1 MLFLP
6 GHQSRRGDHHQRQ
19 KAQPGTKDST
29 VHHSA
34 DHQRCRP
41 SDSKGPQSDTCERTL
56 TKASDMPG
64 VKQYKSSSQCRDT
77 QCGAKPFKALT
88 SRDKLESAIRHYKVT
103 DSRAHRSKAS
113 ATQSSSRSSSCS
125 SRSQHVNIDKKL
137 NDRSDKSEHPSTSTQ
152 NTFVKADRQTTDI
165 DTSQFQ
171 KGTTDRKYSQHKHP
185 SKTINKKEQS
195 NSSLKEKQSNSQ
207 SFTKPQHTKSKVG
220 VSKSSATKNKESSE
234 SKNPQASSSAN
245 LAEETMSLS
254 DASNRNKES
263 KRSTR
268 YPPGIEKTLQ
278 TIADKLTMK
287 EGKDASS
294 SKEKQPKSK
303 MKETTRTNVSLT
315 KLISESKL
323 DSVSKTPQKEKKS
336 SKSHTLQKQSQKKDM
351 QNVPREA
358 KISKDKRKGTA
369 DDKKLK
375 RVQKTGSNSKD
386 VLSEPLK
393 PFTFGNSSVSERRFS
408 LEDIVS
414 PNEQQEKMDD
424 KMNDNQSCNQSN
436 DQVQT
441 SPVMKPGLDE
451 DLPILVRSRRRSE
464 KQQHPSLTQ
473 GNIQIS
479 PQEKSPKKRHAN
491 NDLTAT
497 ENSNQD
503 CCADL
508 ISIENN
514 SADKL
519 VFENTCNTNRTMEDE
534 TFVDRV
540 HDAKDTDIRE
550 KNEGPLK
557 KENSTDGSPKTVKCK
572 FLNFLPLP
580 QNVKEH
586 NTSEPAPT
594 CSNVL
599 ETVESRD
606 TLSCDKDSE
615 MKSMD
620 SIKLASRQ
628 SDNPRK
634 DVEKHESANKTGEI
648 SAKDSNEIITETL
661 RNLKSEPEWELNDIE
676 PWGSTTKISNNYGS
690 DKVNNTEDSS
700 RNLWDDLQLGEKAVS
715 SAKEQVKNPVTEA
728 PQTKKKSSE
737 ASAQKMDKGHV
748 NSTGARKT
756 WQELLKPT
764 QEPLHLEIPL
774 ILTTIK
780 TEPVS
785 LPNSSTDLNQC
796 PQDVKEPNPQ
806 QSELATQGVLQ
817 TQIKQEQIDDK
828 INDVPVEKSVASP
841 FQQKQLDITPYIK
854 QEPMNDQVMRND
866 SKNTDAIKSSTLE
879 KQLTNKDSVD
889 TVEVSNQY
897 STIETGNDTHATE
910 VEKSK
915 TVGNISKLPEIHK
928 NVYQQAG
935 AELTCDKA
943 MNKETTRSKPAISP
957 IRYISKTQEH
967 ESTVLQTTV
976 ESNTSANSTS
986 NAGAE
991 GIPVDNRAQKKNNT
1005 DQQMESN
1012 SSMDSQCEK
1021 VKPMIKKPASNKR
1034 TVILT
1039 DSFLPKFPQK
1049 PSGPQ
1054 PLKKVQIDSAKKPMN
1069 NNGTREKVPTHI
1081 DSNEKSENDKK
1092 FPEVKSDVRKLTP
1105 KSSIKPIRRESKE
1118 VSSVVNIVKEKTRTN
1133 FRQTREQS
1141 VARQIV
1147 KKSIGV
1153 RATPARSIKSTSKLT
1168 VSRKS
1173 NKENL
1178 ADDRKNSSR
1187 KDSKQT
1193 EPYSKRRME
1202 QDPNSRIYE
1211 PDTHVG
1217 SKYIQRGNE
1226 RSTDPQYDYQR
1237 EKNSMN
1243 YFNKYRESSAG
1254 YGYERNN
1261 KSYDQNRSRDSRNP
1275 SREYSFSNDF
1285 PLSPTQSSSSWDRDS
1300 WNYGHSYWIGYSYR
1314 SRSPSP
1320 TYRQRSPRNRSLTPP
1335 NRYARRSR
1343 SPLSRSRSP
1352 PFISSYQRS
1361 RSPTYRSLHQRSE
1374 SPRYRSLY
1382 KRSESPCNRSWS
1394 SNTRSSPY
1402 RRRSPYRRTNSPV
1415 HKSRSPPNKSSSPY
1429 CRSRSSS
1436 QQSGSPYLR
1445 QNSPK
1450 CRSQSPKDMPD
1461 QTKPTDFTDQS
1472 AKSTWWKNYTAKTVE
1487 ENFREISKSGSKK
1500 PQTLSHDMKSK
1511 GKNEQTSMK
1520 KSQETNSV
1528 KGKEKA
1534 NKENTNVQTG
1544 ANSPVICVSNLIQI
1558 PTTSFT
1564 ENNESINT
1572 LAKPDFQVNE
1582 AMGKSRK
1589 KENKK
1594 SEEEKSTERQT
1605 VLNEENKQKG
1615 RNKDRVVN
1623 ETILYTMTD
1632 AKGKKENN
1640 AKGINEKPLNT
1651 STACVQIET
1660 SSSEPTVEKEM
1671 IVNSCLKEE
1680 KIQIMA
1686 AKETRANRSRNS
1698 PANLS
1703 QNESGKQD
1711 KINLTTS
1718 QYAEEEK
1725 AMLSSKKQAE
1735 MDGNVDI
1742 NIKESGKSDKECEKT
1757 RGNRY
1762 RSSSA
1767 NLSQNE
1773 SGKQDKKHLT
1783 TFQCAEKEKAISS
1796 SKKQEEMDENDIKE
1810 SGKSYQKCEKHQEI
1824 PLQKT
1829 EDNTTPKPLEECHH
1843 PAIISKYVD
1852 VNLKNM
1858 THIYTSD
1865 GEQVCNSFNM
1875 SKFTNIGCPG
1885 TCGHLHL
1892 SLPLYD
1898 PLTKTN
1904 MSVPQTDKIEVLRD
1918 KKGYAFFFNLAQKMI
1933 CNNFNSEDGCKNNN
1947 CMMTHTSFYDT
1958 FNSYFERKL
1967 KYKTASVKNK
1977 QHSINMDETNSS
1989 KEPKEQTDEEIKS
2002 KVTMP
2007 DNKSDKIPVDV
2018 CSNSFTNL
2026 EKGLGDTDQ
2035 TKVTGTKEF
2044 PIIISPMK
2052 PETSKDENSNSGN
2065 TEEQKSSKH
2074 KTQKKDSKSEWGDS
2088 TCKPKTTLHTSVE
2101 TQNDLVQVVEIKPL
2115 QRTLCRFFNTARGCR
2130 RMNCPFRHIP
2140 PLVRKRSM
2148 KSLPQGQQMTSLR
2161 TREFTMPDDKSDK
2174 EHLNVGTN
2182 SLRLK
2187 EEGSVDTGQTK
2198 ETGTKEFQMK
2208 VFPLKPET
2216 SKDENSKNTGNKED
2230 KKLSK
2235 YKTQEKDSKS
2245 EGDESTCKPKTTLPT
2260 SVETDN
2266 DLVPVVNI
2274 KPHRKPCR
2282 FFDTPR
2288 GCTRW
2293 NCPFA
2298 HIQPLDR
2305 KRSMKSFPRQLMTKA
2320 SPKTL
2325 KRKLEERK
2333 KNTATAEQLAAC
2345 IEENCNIKT
2354 PEKSDLG
2361 KRKKVQKFSNI
2372 NISDKTSAFGS
2383 KKQSEIQK
2391 KDDKS
2396 ESNSTAETKDENKS
2410 ALVESNETTSKSS
2423 ENIDSADRDSISEHK
2438 SINPAPVLPTSCTK
2452 DTEKSNIS
2460 SSKVIENPDLPAS
2473 KKRKLQSSSVYT
2485 RPKRSRGYRTPTW
2498 RNDRPTRHYDESDFY
2513 PNRYNSNRLYWRSDY
2528 TENVGLSYLYPGFD
2542 DPWDYPYPH
2551 YERHYL
2557 YDYSEDVQF

>member
-1 MLFLP
+1 MDDFEKDNHIPTYEDGQNPADIIGDTLVNLLNLAQMLQNMSPQKNITEKSSQQEPNSLSNNNYSGTQQIGIGQSSYIPQEQHVSRDAFSVARTAEKMP
-6 GHQSRRGDHHQRQ
+6 QTPAPSNRTMQDGPVINNRYNAGSGACQICRKQDVHQQGVCVHVCNQADDSGHQSGRGDHHQRQ

-34 DHQRCRP
+34 DHQRRRP

-77 QCGAKPFKALT
+77 KYGAKPFKALT
-88 SRDKLESAIRHYKVT
+88 SRDKLESAVRHSKVT

-113 ATQSSSRSSSCS
+113 ATQNSSRSSSSS

-165 DTSQFQ
+165 DTSQLQ
-171 KGTTDRKYSQHKHP
+171 TGTTDRKHSQHKHP

-245 LAEETMSLS
+245 LAEEAMSLS

-294 SKEKQPKSK
+294 SKVKQLKSK

-336 SKSHTLQKQSQKKDM
+336 SKSHTLQKHSQKKDM
-351 QNVPREA
+351 QKVPREA
-358 KISKDKRKGTA
+358 KISKDIRKGTP
-369 DDKKLK
+369 DDKKHK
-375 RVQKTGSNSKD
+375 RVQKTESNSKD

-393 PFTFGNSSVSERRFS
+393 PFTFGNSSMSERRFS

-414 PNEQQEKMDD
+414 QNEQQEKMDD
-424 KMNDNQSCNQSN
+424 KMNDNQSCIQSN

-464 KQQHPSLTQ
+464 KQQHPSFTQ
-473 GNIQIS
+473 GNMQIS
-479 PQEKSPKKRHAN
+479 PQEKSPKKGNAN
-491 NDLTAT
+491 TNLTAA

-503 CCADL
+503 CCADS
-508 ISIENN
+508 IST
-514 SADKL
+514 ADKQ
-519 VFENTCNTNRTMEDE
+519 VFENTCNTNRSMEDE
-534 TFVDRV
+534 IFVDTV

-557 KENSTDGSPKTVKCK
+557 KENSTDGSPTTVKCK

-580 QNVKEH
+580 QNVKEN

-599 ETVESRD
+599 ETVESKD

-615 MKSMD
+615 TKSMD
-620 SIKLASRQ
+620 SIKQASKQ
-628 SDNPRK
+628 SDNPRE
-634 DVEKHESANKTGEI
+634 DVQKHESAIKTVEI
-648 SAKDSNEIITETL
+648 SAKDSNELITETL
-661 RNLKSEPEWELNDIE
+661 QNLKREPEWELNDIE
-676 PWGSTTKISNNYGS
+676 PWGSTTKKSNNYGS

-715 SAKEQVKNPVTEA
+715 LTKEKVKSPSTEA

-737 ASAQKMDKGHV
+737 ASAQKIDKGHI
-748 NSTGARKT
+748 NSIGARKT

-785 LPNSSTDLNQC
+785 PPNSSTDLNQC
-796 PQDVKEPNPQ
+796 PQGVKEPNPQ
-806 QSELATQGVLQ
+806 QSELATQEVLQ

-854 QEPMNDQVMRND
+854 QEPLNDQVMRND
-866 SKNTDAIKSSTLE
+866 SKNTDAIKPSTLE

-943 MNKETTRSKPAISP
+943 MNKEIIRSKPAISP

-991 GIPVDNRAQKKNNT
+991 GVPVDNRAQKKNNT

-1021 VKPMIKKPASNKR
+1021 VEPMIKKPASNKR

-1054 PLKKVQIDSAKKPMN
+1054 PLKKVQIDSAKKPNN

-1118 VSSVVNIVKEKTRTN
+1118 VSSVVNVVKEKTRTN

-1187 KDSKQT
+1187 KDSNQT
-1193 EPYSKRRME
+1193 EPHSKRRMQ
-1202 QDPNSRIYE
+1202 QDPNSRKYE
-1211 PDTHVG
+1211 PDTHVE

-1285 PLSPTQSSSSWDRDS
+1285 LLSPTQSSSSWDRDS
-1300 WNYGHSYWIGYSYR
+1300 WNYGHSYWTGYSYR

-1711 KINLTTS
+1711 KKNLTTS

-1735 MDGNVDI
+1735 MDENVDI

-1843 PAIISKYVD
+1843 PAIISEYVD

-2002 KVTMP
+2002 K
-2007 DNKSDKIPVDV
+2007 
-2018 CSNSFTNL
+2018 
-2026 EKGLGDTDQ
+2026 
-2035 TKVTGTKEF
+2035 
-2044 PIIISPMK
+2044 
-2052 PETSKDENSNSGN
+2052 
-2065 TEEQKSSKH
+2065 
-2074 KTQKKDSKSEWGDS
+2074 
-2088 TCKPKTTLHTSVE
+2088 
-2101 TQNDLVQVVEIKPL
+2101 
-2115 QRTLCRFFNTARGCR
+2115 
-2130 RMNCPFRHIP
+2130 
-2140 PLVRKRSM
+2140 
-2148 KSLPQGQQMTSLR
+2148 
-2161 TREFTMPDDKSDK
+2161 
-2174 EHLNVGTN
+2174 
-2182 SLRLK
+2182 
-2187 EEGSVDTGQTK
+2187 
-2198 ETGTKEFQMK
+2198 
-2208 VFPLKPET
+2208 
-2216 SKDENSKNTGNKED
+2216 
-2230 KKLSK
+2230 
-2235 YKTQEKDSKS
+2235 
-2245 EGDESTCKPKTTLPT
+2245 
-2260 SVETDN
+2260 
-2266 DLVPVVNI
+2266 
-2274 KPHRKPCR
+2274 
-2282 FFDTPR
+2282 
-2288 GCTRW
+2288 
-2293 NCPFA
+2293 
-2298 HIQPLDR
+2298 
-2305 KRSMKSFPRQLMTKA
+2305 A

-2361 KRKKVQKFSNI
+2361 KRKKVQKFGNI

-2410 ALVESNETTSKSS
+2410 ALVESNETSKSP
-2423 ENIDSADRDSISEHK
+2423 ENIDSADRDSTSEHK
-2438 SINPAPVLPTSCTK
+2438 SINSVPVLPTSCTK

-2460 SSKVIENPDLPAS
+2460 SSKVIENPDLRAS

-2528 TENVGLSYLYPGFD
+2528 TENVGLSHLYPGFD

>member
-6 GHQSRRGDHHQRQ
+6 GHQSRREDHHQRQ
-19 KAQPGTKDST
+19 KAQPGTKHST
-29 VHHSA
+29 VHHSE
-34 DHQRCRP
+34 DHQRRRP

-77 QCGAKPFKALT
+77 KYGAKPFKALT
-88 SRDKLESAIRHYKVT
+88 SRDKLESTVRHSKVT

-113 ATQSSSRSSSCS
+113 ATQSSSRSSSSS
-125 SRSQHVNIDKKL
+125 SRSQYVNIDKKL

-152 NTFVKADRQTTDI
+152 NTFVKADRQTTGI
-165 DTSQFQ
+165 DTSQLQ
-171 KGTTDRKYSQHKHP
+171 TCSTDRKHSQHKHP
-185 SKTINKKEQS
+185 SKTTSKKEQS

-207 SFTKPQHTKSKVG
+207 SFTKSQHTKSKVG

-234 SKNPQASSSAN
+234 SKNPPSSSSAN

-254 DASNRNKES
+254 GASNRNKES

-294 SKEKQPKSK
+294 SKEKQLKSK

-323 DSVSKTPQKEKKS
+323 DSVPKTPQKEKKS
-336 SKSHTLQKQSQKKDM
+336 CKSHTLQKHNQKKDM
-351 QNVPREA
+351 QKGPREA
-358 KISKDKRKGTA
+358 KISKDIRKGTA
-369 DDKKLK
+369 DDKKHK
-375 RVQKTGSNSKD
+375 RVQKNESNSKD

-393 PFTFGNSSVSERRFS
+393 PFTFGNSSISERRFS
-408 LEDIVS
+408 LEDIVYQ
-414 PNEQQEKMDD
+414 NEQQEKMDD
-424 KMNDNQSCNQSN
+424 KMNDNQSCNQCN

-464 KQQHPSLTQ
+464 KQQHPSFTQ
-473 GNIQIS
+473 GNMQIS
-479 PQEKSPKKRHAN
+479 PQEISPKKGNAN
-491 NDLTAT
+491 TNLTAA

-503 CCADL
+503 CCADS
-508 ISIENN
+508 IST
-514 SADKL
+514 ADKQ
-519 VFENTCNTNRTMEDE
+519 VFENTCYTNRSMEDE
-534 TFVDRV
+534 TFVDTV

-550 KNEGPLK
+550 KNEGTLK
-557 KENSTDGSPKTVKCK
+557 KENSTDRSPTTVKCK

-580 QNVKEH
+580 QNVKEN
-586 NTSEPAPT
+586 NTSESAPT

-620 SIKLASRQ
+620 SIKPASRQ

-648 SAKDSNEIITETL
+648 SAKDSDEIITQTL
-661 RNLKSEPEWELNDIE
+661 QNLKCEPEWELNDIE
-676 PWGSTTKISNNYGS
+676 PWGSTTKKSNNYGS

-715 SAKEQVKNPVTEA
+715 SAKEQVKSPVTEA

-748 NSTGARKT
+748 SSNGARKT

-785 LPNSSTDLNQC
+785 PPNSSTDLNQC

-806 QSELATQGVLQ
+806 QSEFATQEVLQ

-866 SKNTDAIKSSTLE
+866 SKNTDAIKPSTLE

-915 TVGNISKLPEIHK
+915 TVGNISKLPEIHQ

-943 MNKETTRSKPAISP
+943 MNKETIRSKPAISP
-957 IRYISKTQEH
+957 IRYISKTREH

-1054 PLKKVQIDSAKKPMN
+1054 PLKKVQIDSAKKAMN

-1081 DSNEKSENDKK
+1081 DSNEKSENDKT

-1118 VSSVVNIVKEKTRTN
+1118 VSSVVNVVKEKTRTN

-1178 ADDRKNSSR
+1178 ADERKNSR
-1187 KDSKQT
+1187 KDSNQT
-1193 EPYSKRRME
+1193 EPCSKRRMQ

-1226 RSTDPQYDYQR
+1226 RSNDPQYDYQR
-1237 EKNSMN
+1237 EINSMN
-1243 YFNKYRESSAG
+1243 YFNKYRESSPG

-1300 WNYGHSYWIGYSYR
+1300 WNSYGHSYWTGYSYR

-1320 TYRQRSPRNRSLTPP
+1320 SYRRRSPRNRSLTPP

-1361 RSPTYRSLHQRSE
+1361 RSPTYRSQHQRSE
-1374 SPRYRSLY
+1374 SPRYRPLY
-1382 KRSESPCNRSWS
+1382 KRSESPCNRPRS
-1394 SNTRSSPY
+1394 SNTRSSLY
-1402 RRRSPYRRTNSPV
+1402 RHRSPYRRTNSPV
-1415 HKSRSPPNKSSSPY
+1415 HKSRSPSNKSSSPY

-1436 QQSGSPYLR
+1436 QQSGSSNLR
-1445 QNSPK
+1445 QNSSK
-1450 CRSQSPKDMPD
+1450 CRSQSPKDMSD
-1461 QTKPTDFTDQS
+1461 QTKPTDFIDQS

-1511 GKNEQTSMK
+1511 GNEQTSMK

-1528 KGKEKA
+1528 KGKEKV

-1558 PTTSFT
+1558 PTTSFN
-1564 ENNESINT
+1564 ENNDSINT

-1582 AMGKSRK
+1582 AVGKLRK

-1594 SEEEKSTERQT
+1594 SEEVKSTERQT
-1605 VLNEENKQKG
+1605 VMNEENKQKD
-1615 RNKDRVVN
+1615 RNKDRCVN
-1623 ETILYTMTD
+1623 ETSLDTVD
-1632 AKGKKENN
+1632 
-1640 AKGINEKPLNT
+1640 
-1651 STACVQIET
+1651 
-1660 SSSEPTVEKEM
+1660 TVEKEM

-1680 KIQIMA
+1680 KIQIVA

-1711 KINLTTS
+1711 KKNLTTS

-1773 SGKQDKKHLT
+1773 SGKQVKKHLT

-1829 EDNTTPKPLEECHH
+1829 EDNTSPKPLEECHH
-1843 PAIISKYVD
+1843 PAIISSYVD
-1852 VNLKNM
+1852 INLKNM

-1977 QHSINMDETNSS
+1977 QHPINMDETNSS

-2002 KVTMP
+2002 KVAMP
-2007 DNKSDKIPVDV
+2007 DNKSSV
-2018 CSNSFTNL
+2018 CSNSLINL
-2026 EKGLGDTDQ
+2026 EKGPGDTDQ

-2052 PETSKDENSNSGN
+2052 PEISKDENSNSGN

-2074 KTQKKDSKSEWGDS
+2074 KTQKKDSKSEGGDS
-2088 TCKPKTTLHTSVE
+2088 TCKPKTTIHTSVE
-2101 TQNDLVQVVEIKPL
+2101 TQNDLFKVVEIKPL

-2148 KSLPQGQQMTSLR
+2148 KSLPQGQQMTSPR
-2161 TREFTMPDDKSDK
+2161 TREITMPDDKSEK

-2187 EEGSVDTGQTK
+2187 EENSVDTGQTK
-2198 ETGTKEFQMK
+2198 ETGTKEFQIK
-2208 VFPLKPET
+2208 VFPMKPET
-2216 SKDENSKNTGNKED
+2216 SKDENSKNSGNKED
-2230 KKLSK
+2230 KKSSK

-2305 KRSMKSFPRQLMTKA
+2305 KRSMKSFPQRQLMTKA

-2333 KNTATAEQLAAC
+2333 KNTATAEQLEAC

-2361 KRKKVQKFSNI
+2361 KRKKVQKFGNI

-2438 SINPAPVLPTSCTK
+2438 SINSAPILPTSCTK

-2528 TENVGLSYLYPGFD
+2528 TENVGLSHLYPGFD